1 MTHADDHTTTRLNA
15 IEARV
20 SALEGRTRAALA
32 SMDTKLS
39 KHDGDLAELEAMRA
53 DDREDLAKLI
63 ASHEGMGEIDRPIVS
78 EPGDFA
84 ALRDANAERD
94 DLAKRLAEMTKARDS
109 IAMQRLE
116 ARETEQA
123 NLHALLDALGLAKG
137 ETTPH
142 AWQAAIELVRTR
154 LAELGAAI
162 DGANEARNERDAIR
176 EVVKLIAK
184 RVGFEGG
191 DQIDLRQL
199 LDRVESLTDRS
210 VHLRLQR
217 LEEALGRSEDT

>member
-1 MTHADDHTTTRLNA
+1 
-15 IEARV
+15 
-20 SALEGRTRAALA
+20 
-32 SMDTKLS
+32 
-39 KHDGDLAELEAMRA
+39 
-53 DDREDLAKLI
+53 
-63 ASHEGMGEIDRPIVS
+63 
-78 EPGDFA
+78 
-84 ALRDANAERD
+84 
-94 DLAKRLAEMTKARDS
+94 MTKARDS

-162 DGANEARNERDAIR
+162 DGANE
-176 EVVKLIAK
+176 VVKLIAK